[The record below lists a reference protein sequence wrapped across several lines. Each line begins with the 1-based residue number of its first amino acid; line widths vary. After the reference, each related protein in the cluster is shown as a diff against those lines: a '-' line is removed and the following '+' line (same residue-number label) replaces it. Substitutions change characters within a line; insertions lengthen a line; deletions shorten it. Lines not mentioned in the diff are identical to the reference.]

1 MTFPQIVLLFVAAV
15 VGGTLN
21 AVAGGGSFLTFP
33 ALIFVGVP
41 PIQAN
46 ATSTVAIW
54 PGSVASTGA
63 YRRELAQ
70 QRRSLL
76 YLMVGTSL
84 IGGVL
89 GAILL
94 LNTPASTFESLLP
107 YLLLT
112 ATLLFTFSG
121 QITATLHVRS
131 IGKGRISPVRLIVL
145 SVAQFII
152 AAYGGY
158 FGGGIGILMLSTLA
172 MMGIEDNIHVL
183 NGLKTLLASCINGV
197 AVITFIIARA
207 VFWPQAIL
215 MIVGAIIGGYGGAYY
230 ARKIDP
236 RLVRYF
242 VIAVGLAMTIY
253 FFVRTYFLHIT

>member
-121 QITATLHVRS
+121 QITAMLHVRS
-131 IGKGRISPVRLIVL
+131 IGKARISPVRLIVL

-172 MMGIEDNIHVL
+172 MMGIEENIHVL

-236 RLVRYF
+236 KLVRYF
-242 VIAVGLAMTIY
+242 VIAVGLTMTIY
-253 FFVRTYFLHIT
+253 FFVRTYFLHTT

>member
-63 YRRELAQ
+63 YRRELSQ

-76 YLMVGTSL
+76 YLTVGTSL
-84 IGGVL
+84 IGGV
-89 GAILL
+89 
-94 LNTPASTFESLLP
+94 
-107 YLLLT
+107 
-112 ATLLFTFSG
+112 
-121 QITATLHVRS
+121 
-131 IGKGRISPVRLIVL
+131 
-145 SVAQFII
+145 
-152 AAYGGY
+152 
-158 FGGGIGILMLSTLA
+158 
-172 MMGIEDNIHVL
+172 
-183 NGLKTLLASCINGV
+183 
-197 AVITFIIARA
+197 
-207 VFWPQAIL
+207 
-215 MIVGAIIGGYGGAYY
+215 VGAIIGGYGGAYY